1 MKSYDGANRSFEDT
15 ITALGMDYVDLYL
28 IYAPRPWQEM
38 GADYGAGN
46 AEGWRAM
53 EEIHTAGRA
62 RGSASR
68 TSPSPTSNRCS
79 NPRPSPR
86 RYQVTYFVGNTQ
98 HDITA
103 YCQANGIL
111 VEGFSPLATGSI
123 LDNADVRAIADWYRK
138 SVATVRRR
146 PPEIRLMP
154 TPQPMPGRRTAS
166 PTGQIAAGSRSSGDS
181 VPNTNRDGEPSRV

>member
-1 MKSYDGANRSFEDT
+1 MARDGRDPHRGPGPRIGVSNFTVTDIESLLESST
-15 ITALGMDYVDLYL
+15 IT
-28 IYAPRPWQEM
+28 P
-38 GADYGAGN
+38 
-46 AEGWRAM
+46 
-53 EEIHTAGRA
+53 
-62 RGSASR
+62 
-68 TSPSPTSNRCS
+68 
-79 NPRPSPR
+79 
-86 RYQVTYFVGNTQ
+86 QVNQITYFVGNTQ

-123 LDNADVRAIADWYRK
+123 LDNADVRAIADWYGK

-181 VPNTNRDGEPSRV
+181 VPNTNRDGDGRARRRTRLVLLRFGTKWLLWDRSGRQDRADLKRQ